1 MYIYNKILESR
12 NKGLKQLAV
21 LIDPDNPDFSNLEK
35 LVEVSIRSKV
45 DYFFVGGSTSHDNQ
59 IDKILELLNSQV
71 NIPVV
76 IFPGNDK
83 QIRSN
88 ADALLLLSM
97 ISGRNP
103 EYLIGQH
110 VQSAEILYHSNIDII
125 PCGYMLIDGGKMTAV
140 NYVSQ
145 TQTIGQDDL
154 KTARNTAL
162 AGQFLGLKLIYLE
175 AGSGALNPVNESMIN
190 SVSKI
195 LDIPLIVG
203 GGINSVDKAISGL
216 RNGADIIVIG
226 NAFEKKP
233 ELVKDIT
240 GAIQSINSFSIELD

>member
-1 MYIYNKILESR
+1 
-12 NKGLKQLAV
+12 
-21 LIDPDNPDFSNLEK
+21 
-35 LVEVSIRSKV
+35 
-45 DYFFVGGSTSHDNQ
+45 
-59 IDKILELLNSQV
+59 
-71 NIPVV
+71 
-76 IFPGNDK
+76 
-83 QIRSN
+83 
-88 ADALLLLSM
+88 
-97 ISGRNP
+97 
-103 EYLIGQH
+103 
-110 VQSAEILYHSNIDII
+110 
-125 PCGYMLIDGGKMTAV
+125 
-140 NYVSQ
+140 
-145 TQTIGQDDL
+145 
-154 KTARNTAL
+154 
-162 AGQFLGLKLIYLE
+162 LE